1 MLTERPELLLGSLL
15 SIWLFIVFF
24 AVWVV
29 GLTIVTV
36 STITTIAIAVLI
48 AVAIA
53 VAITVAASSVFVVIA
68 HGHADTNDID
78 AFRTKV
84 VNRVENASLAGEVL
98 RADEDV
104 TINVRRDR

>member
-1 MLTERPELLLGSLL
+1 M
-15 SIWLFIVFF
+15 
-24 AVWVV
+24 WVV

-36 STITTIAIAVLI
+36 SAITTIAIAVFVS
-48 AVAIA
+48 VAIA
-53 VAITVAASSVFVVIA
+53 VAISITTSGIFVVIA
-68 HGHADTNDID
+68 HGHTDTNDID

-104 TINVRRDR
+104 TIDVRRDR

>member
-1 MLTERPELLLGSLL
+1 M
-15 SIWLFIVFF
+15 
-24 AVWVV
+24 
-29 GLTIVTV
+29 V
-36 STITTIAIAVLI
+36 SAITAISIAVFVS
-48 AVAIA
+48 VAIA
-53 VAITVAASSVFVVIA
+53 VAITVAATGIFVVIA

-84 VNRVENASLAGEVL
+84 VNRVKNASLAREVL

>member
-1 MLTERPELLLGSLL
+1 MLTKRPELLLGSLL

-36 STITTIAIAVLI
+36 SAITTIAIAVFVS
-48 AVAIA
+48 VAIA
-53 VAITVAASSVFVVIA
+53 VAISITTSSVFLVVA

-104 TINVRRDR
+104 TIDMRRDR